1 MSLRLQIVLFV
12 LLGVS
17 AIGCGNSDRPAL
29 ANASG
34 KVTLD
39 GQPVAQ
45 ATVTFY
51 PVAGGRPSAAITDSQ
66 GQYTMN
72 SFDDARGA
80 IVGDHNVSVMKI
92 DGQGAWSPEQADDPV
107 AGGGDESATGD
118 NSLSPAIGE
127 ADGQRAENT
136 SDQLNYVV
144 PAKYMDATTSGLKIS
159 VPASGSASLDIV
171 LQQ

>member
-1 MSLRLQIVLFV
+1 MSLRLQLVLF
-12 LLGVS
+12 LLFSIS
-17 AIGCGNSDRPAL
+17 AIGCGNSDRPSL

-45 ATVTFY
+45 ATVTFV
-51 PVAGGRPSAAITDSQ
+51 PVDGGRPSTAITDAQ

-72 SFDDARGA
+72 SFDDAQGA

-92 DGQGAWSPEQADDPV
+92 DGPGAQLPEQADDPT
-107 AGGGDESATGD
+107 AGGGDESATGE

-127 ADGQRAENT
+127 ADGRQSQSD
-136 SDQLNYVV
+136 SDQINYLV

-159 VPASGSASLDIV
+159 VPASGSDSLDIV